1 MAKKVTTKNSS
12 KVVNKGV
19 VKSKNINIK
28 EENLLNKAV
37 KFLKDVKIE
46 AKKITWPER
55 KQVLMSA
62 LMVLAFSLFIGGYL
76 GLLDVIY
83 NFIISFLVR

>member
-1 MAKKVTTKNSS
+1 MAKKVTTKNP
-12 KVVNKGV
+12 NKAAV
-19 VKSKNINIK
+19 KNINIK
-28 EENLLNKAV
+28 EGNLVNKAV

-83 NFIISFLVR
+83 NFTISFLVR

>member
-1 MAKKVTTKNSS
+1 MAKKVTTKNP
-12 KVVNKGV
+12 NKAAV
-19 VKSKNINIK
+19 KNINIK
-28 EENLLNKAV
+28 EGNLVNKAV